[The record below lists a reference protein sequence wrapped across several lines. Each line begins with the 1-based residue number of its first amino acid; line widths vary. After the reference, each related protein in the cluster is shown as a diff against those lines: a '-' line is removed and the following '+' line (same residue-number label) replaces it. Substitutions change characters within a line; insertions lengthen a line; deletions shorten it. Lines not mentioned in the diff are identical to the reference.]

1 VKEEAMLKPRKSLL
15 VAASITLLLLAASQ
29 VTAATKYVQSP
40 TRAAVFF
47 RCEQGFFLCAPYGY
61 TWRASVNLTYTSNYD
76 QRLRKNVVTISKVD
90 QTVLMFQ
97 AGRFGNPCKVQL
109 ASTVDVYENG
119 SRRIATIR
127 PTHGGSYIYSP
138 NDLLVGGVSY
148 PNLRVVNPTFQINA
162 RAASIECWNWGP
174 SFSWQFGL

>member
-1 VKEEAMLKPRKSLL
+1 MLKPRKSLV
-15 VAASITLLLLAASQ
+15 VASSITLLLLAASQ

-40 TRAAVFF
+40 TRTAVFF
-47 RCEQGFFLCAPYGY
+47 RDLAPYGY

-109 ASTVDVYENG
+109 ASTLDVYENG
-119 SRRIATIR
+119 SRRVATIR
-127 PTHGGSYIYSP
+127 PTHAGSYIYSP
-138 NDLLVGGVSY
+138 NDLLVGGISY

-162 RAASIECWNWGP
+162 RAGSLECWNWGP
-174 SFSWQFGL
+174 SFSWGFTI